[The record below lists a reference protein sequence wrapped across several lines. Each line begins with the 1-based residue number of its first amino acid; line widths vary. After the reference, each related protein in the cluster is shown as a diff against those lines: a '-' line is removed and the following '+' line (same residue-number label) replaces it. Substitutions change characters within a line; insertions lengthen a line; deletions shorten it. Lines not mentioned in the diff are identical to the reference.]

1 MANRRRTDDEGK
13 YKKRVEEAETYK
25 DIAGVLPGIGTAI
38 TVSDIDDEL
47 KKEDPSYL
55 KVGILGAS
63 EAAGLIPGIGSAAK
77 MLIRKGAQR
86 LDGAADIANAEKLI
100 DDAGALEEWRE
111 ANKLPESQRQSNP
124 KEAEEAAEK
133 LFQGELTSKEAR
145 KRIGDAIPKPR
156 EFSAEEVMDMMPS
169 VTEVTGAMGKK
180 AKKYGIVGV
189 KGFDLKAG
197 DKVASRL
204 DIPAYNEYDTWVVS
218 IHDGTKSQGGVV
230 G

>member
-1 MANRRRTDDEGK
+1 MANRRRTDTEGK

-86 LDGAADIANAEKLI
+86 LDDAADIANAEKLI
-100 DDAGALEEWRE
+100 DLS
-111 ANKLPESQRQSNP
+111 L
-124 KEAEEAAEK
+124 
-133 LFQGELTSKEAR
+133 
-145 KRIGDAIPKPR
+145 
-156 EFSAEEVMDMMPS
+156 
-169 VTEVTGAMGKK
+169 
-180 AKKYGIVGV
+180 
-189 KGFDLKAG
+189 
-197 DKVASRL
+197 
-204 DIPAYNEYDTWVVS
+204 
-218 IHDGTKSQGGVV
+218 IHI
-230 G
+230 